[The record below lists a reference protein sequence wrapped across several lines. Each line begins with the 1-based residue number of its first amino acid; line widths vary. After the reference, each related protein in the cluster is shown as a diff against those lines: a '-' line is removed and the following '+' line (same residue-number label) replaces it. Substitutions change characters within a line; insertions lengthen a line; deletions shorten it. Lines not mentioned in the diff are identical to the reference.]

1 MRILAF
7 DTSGTWCSVALLD
20 DARMIEREESV
31 GNAHSERLLP
41 MINAILHDAGA
52 TLRSVDVIAFG
63 AGPGSFTGVRI
74 AASVAQGLALGIDR
88 RAMGVCTLE
97 AVAEEAHHHDGSERV
112 IACTDARMQEIYVA
126 CYERAVGNWRAVRS
140 PVVLKPEA
148 FERPVGDRW
157 IGCGNGFTAYPELRS
172 QLGLETVMPQ
182 IHATG
187 RAVATIART
196 RRAFSASD
204 DPALALPL
212 YVRHRIALT
221 TAEREAGARL

>member
-20 DARMIEREESV
+20 DATMIEREEAV

-41 MINAILHDAGA
+41 MINALLHDASAG
-52 TLRSVDVIAFG
+52 LHSVDVIAFG

-74 AASVAQGLALGIDR
+74 AASVAQGLALGIER

-97 AVAEEAHHHDGSERV
+97 AVAEEAHYQNGSERV

-126 CYERAVGNWRAVRS
+126 CYERAVGSWREVRS
-140 PVVLKPEA
+140 PVVLKPDALEL
-148 FERPVGDRW
+148 PVGDRW
-157 IGCGNGFTAYPELRS
+157 IGCGNGFTAYPALRS
-172 QLGLETVMPQ
+172 QLGLETVMPH

-187 RAVATIART
+187 RAIATIART
-196 RRAFSASD
+196 RMASSETD

-212 YVRHRIALT
+212 YVRNRIALT